1 MEYPRTATERFD
13 KADIWIK
20 YVVFKIKNYIKGNVV
35 EIGAGCGSFSRQYLK

>member
-20 YVVFKIKNYIKGNVV
+20 YVVFKNKK
-35 EIGAGCGSFSRQYLK
+35 LH